1 MSVLGSFVLPHP
13 PLLVAEVGHGEELS
27 ISETAK
33 SVQAIAHKI
42 ALLKPDTIILSS
54 PHAPF
59 YQESFFISSEPEE
72 NGSLARVAAP
82 RGWLLTSSEAVLVVM
97 LGM

>member
-33 SVQAIAHKI
+33 SVQAIAQKI
-42 ALLKPDTIILSS
+42 AL
-54 PHAPF
+54 
-59 YQESFFISSEPEE
+59 
-72 NGSLARVAAP
+72 
-82 RGWLLTSSEAVLVVM
+82 
-97 LGM
+97 